1 MLTIRRSY
9 LIMIPIFHEE
19 KEEGTQWGKPGPGG
33 PYWRQSAL
41 TGQNFFDKMV
51 RRRALFH
58 GIGGKGSRAQG
69 QEVPIGDR
77 VPSLARTSLTRW

>member
-1 MLTIRRSY
+1 MLTKGRSY

-51 RRRALFH
+51 RKRALF
-58 GIGGKGSRAQG
+58 S
-69 QEVPIGDR
+69 
-77 VPSLARTSLTRW
+77 

>member
-1 MLTIRRSY
+1 MLTIGRSY
-9 LIMIPIFHEE
+9 FIIIPIFHEE

-51 RRRALFH
+51 R
-58 GIGGKGSRAQG
+58 KGHFFTG
-69 QEVPIGDR
+69 
-77 VPSLARTSLTRW
+77 

>member
-1 MLTIRRSY
+1 
-9 LIMIPIFHEE
+9 MIPIFHEE

-51 RRRALFH
+51 R
-58 GIGGKGSRAQG
+58 KGHFFTG
-69 QEVPIGDR
+69 
-77 VPSLARTSLTRW
+77 